1 MQKRWRRQHPDYF
14 RLRYLKRRS
23 KQAEEA
29 EAAQKRAEAAVK
41 AGRRLDPQEDRPRRP
56 APIRVEGHLRSI
68 PWDSM
73 QDDLGVQATD
83 YIAVVALV
91 LLRILQDRGGSR
103 AREGG
108 EPRQI
113 QGAAV
118 QSEKCSQDVDN
129 KGETAADLAAAV
141 QSERC
146 SQDIENKGEAGELL
160 ASAVQ
165 TQIRPVTG

>member
-1 MQKRWRRQHPDYF
+1 
-14 RLRYLKRRS
+14 
-23 KQAEEA
+23 
-29 EAAQKRAEAAVK
+29 
-41 AGRRLDPQEDRPRRP
+41 
-56 APIRVEGHLRSI
+56 
-68 PWDSM
+68 
-73 QDDLGVQATD
+73 
-83 YIAVVALV
+83 
-91 LLRILQDRGGSR
+91 
-103 AREGG
+103 
-108 EPRQI
+108 
-113 QGAAV
+113 V

>member
-1 MQKRWRRQHPDYF
+1 MRWRRQHTDYF
-14 RLRYLKRRS
+14 RLRYLRRRAR
-23 KQAEEA
+23 QAEEA
-29 EAAQKRAEAAVK
+29 EAAQKRAEAAMK
-41 AGRRLDPQEDRPRRP
+41 AGRRPDPQRGRPRRP
-56 APIRVEGHLRSI
+56 APIRVEGQLRSI

-103 AREGG
+103 AGDGVER
-108 EPRQI
+108 RQI

-118 QSEKCSQDVDN
+118 QSERSSQAIDN
-129 KGETAADLAAAV
+129 KGEPATDLADAV
-141 QSERC
+141 QSERS

-165 TQIRPVTG
+165 TQIRAVAG